1 MAHFLYSHAG
11 SSIAMA
17 DAGWN
22 EWGLHSKSLGTSALR
37 LSSVPFFHL
46 SFLRLGF
53 DVFDFFAVS
62 HSTFDLQRVCWIGKG
77 WFRFPVDPPL
87 IGRLFSEE
95 KRYFSCFVFCV
106 CLGTGSFFLERFQ
119 TLSWNFLLSFFAGL
133 RYEVGSMFR
142 WFCVPVF

>member
-1 MAHFLYSHAG
+1 
-11 SSIAMA
+11 MA
-17 DAGWN
+17 DVGWN
-22 EWGLHSKSLGTSALR
+22 ERGLHSKSLGKSTLC
-37 LSSVPFFHL
+37 LSSVLFSHA

-53 DVFDFFAVS
+53 DVFDFFVVL
-62 HSTFDLQRVCWIGKG
+62 HSTFDLQRICWIGKG
-77 WFRFPVDPPL
+77 WCRFPVVLPL
-87 IGRLFSEE
+87 ISRLFSEE
-95 KRYFSCFVFCV
+95 ERFFSCFVFCV